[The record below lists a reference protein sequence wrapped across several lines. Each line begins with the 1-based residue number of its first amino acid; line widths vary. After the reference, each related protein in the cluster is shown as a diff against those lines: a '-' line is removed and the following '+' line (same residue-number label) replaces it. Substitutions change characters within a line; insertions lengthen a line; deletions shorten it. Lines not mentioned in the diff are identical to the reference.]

1 MTGGAVELCQSTF
14 AGSAN
19 PETGLWRA
27 VIMQALLDMR
37 SQSNKPEA
45 KRDRQEAI
53 LWFRRG
59 QTDYE
64 VTFDMACDLADLD
77 PQWVFEQGIAA
88 SRRNFQWRKERQGHQ
103 PAWAVA
109 EIEAAGESERFFLK
123 PYEPEPMKRQVRSF
137 CKWPVMRKRDT
148 RQLSFFGG
156 MGYSGAG
163 LTL

>member
-1 MTGGAVELCQSTF
+1 MF
-14 AGSAN
+14 YH
-19 PETGLWRA
+19 PESNAIYRNAGLWRA

-59 QTDYE
+59 ATDYE

-109 EIEAAGESERFFLK
+109 EIEESGQAERFFLR
-123 PYEPEPMKRQVRSF
+123 PVEPVVKRRPVRGF

-148 RQLSFFGG
+148 RQLSFFGHTAWRG
-156 MGYSGAG
+156 TEMS
-163 LTL
+163 L